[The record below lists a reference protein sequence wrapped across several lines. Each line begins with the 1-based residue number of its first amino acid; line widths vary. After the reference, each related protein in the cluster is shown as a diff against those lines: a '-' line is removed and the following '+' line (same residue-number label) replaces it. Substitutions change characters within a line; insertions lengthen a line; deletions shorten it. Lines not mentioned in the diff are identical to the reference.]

1 MRTNGRFSPILAAAA
16 VIFLGLSGTAA
27 EPPAPPPTLWSFLGI
42 PQACQKAHDGFF
54 NKKGN
59 HPGLEKKPPLKKLAD
74 VANLESPNP
83 AIKTAAKIKTEEDL
97 APQKVKAIKYLATVG
112 CGCYPGVREA
122 LLAALEDC
130 TEEVRLAAAE
140 ALADAAGSPCQFCN
154 SSGCCSPAVI
164 KKLEDMAHGLDDQG
178 CHKEASAQV
187 RAAAE
192 RALNACQMVTPQ
204 TPTEAPRKKELP
216 IEAAPDSSAPD
227 AAPAPPMERSSRR
240 NLLPLRG

>member
-1 MRTNGRFSPILAAAA
+1 MRPNRCSSSLLAVAA
-16 VIFLGLSGTAA
+16 VFCVGLTGTAA

-42 PQACQKAHDGFF
+42 PQASHKLHDGFF

-59 HPGLEKKPPLKKLAD
+59 HPGLEKKPPLKKIAD

-83 AIKTAAKIKTEEDL
+83 AIKAAAKIKTEEDL
-97 APQKVKAIKYLATVG
+97 APQKIKAIKYLATVG
-112 CGCYPGVREA
+112 CGCYPDVRDA

-140 ALADAAGSPCQFCN
+140 AFEEAAGCPCQFCN
-154 SSGCCSPAVI
+154 RSGCCSPAVI

-178 CHKEASAQV
+178 CPKEASARV

-192 RALNACQMVTPQ
+192 RALNACQMVTPA

-216 IEAAPDSSAPD
+216 VEIAPDAAAPE
-227 AAPAPPMERSSRR
+227 AAPAPPADRSSRR
-240 NLLPLRG
+240 TSPLRG